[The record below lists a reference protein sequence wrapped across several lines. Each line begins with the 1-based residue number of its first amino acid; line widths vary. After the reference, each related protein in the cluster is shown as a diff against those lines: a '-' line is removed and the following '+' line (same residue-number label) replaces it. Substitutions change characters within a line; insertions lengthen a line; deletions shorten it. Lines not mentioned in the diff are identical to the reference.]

1 MTLTGEVI
9 KNIIKRV
16 IKSEDYRIEIVNLI
30 NIEFLQFSVDF
41 FKKIVEAKLNSED
54 ITIEWYKK
62 YFMSESFLKSIFKV
76 SC

>member
-41 FKKIVEAKLNSED
+41 F
-54 ITIEWYKK
+54 
-62 YFMSESFLKSIFKV
+62 
-76 SC
+76 